1 MFDLY
6 ITQDFSHKPRDV
18 NFSCRLSV
26 LTRSLSL
33 FLPST
38 SGNHVNIFGYLD
50 RFMVPSKL
58 PQRLFLWFSKEG
70 DESLFSFSPRRVECF
85 GVVPKCVS
93 AGVLE
98 IQAAFCTS
106 MRIYVRRADE
116 KRKSCSPKTR
126 PATSHTNSVQRQMC
140 GADLFSNK
148 LNLIVA
154 VKEVF
159 CVEF

>member
-70 DESLFSFSPRRVECF
+70 DESLFSFSPEGWNVSGSCLSVCRRECWRYKQPSVHQCGYTYAEQTKREKVVLQRQGQPQVTPTPF
-85 GVVPKCVS
+85 RGRCVVPIS
-93 AGVLE
+93 
-98 IQAAFCTS
+98 F
-106 MRIYVRRADE
+106 
-116 KRKSCSPKTR
+116 P
-126 PATSHTNSVQRQMC
+126 TN
-140 GADLFSNK
+140 
-148 LNLIVA
+148 
-154 VKEVF
+154 
-159 CVEF
+159 